1 MEIPEKIRKIKVKK
15 IFLQYPEGL
24 KLRIQEISKELEKE
38 GFEVVICCEPTF
50 GACDIRDEEA
60 KRLGCNA
67 ILHIGHSDFGVKS
80 KIPVFYWDY
89 FYTAD
94 PTSILEKEINKLKD
108 FEKIGLVT
116 SLQFVKVMERVKEIL
131 EKIGKKIFVNKGLAY
146 SGQVL
151 GCNVNAAKNIENEVD
166 CFLFV
171 GAGKFHPLGIV
182 LSVEKPVFSLD
193 LEKGIIY
200 NLEEEKRKWM
210 KNKLWHD
217 AKLLDAKKVGIIICW
232 KQGQNKIEGARKLKK
247 TLENSGK
254 EVYILAFD
262 RITNEKLEGLK
273 FDCLVNMACPRLEE
287 ELI

>member
-1 MEIPEKIRKIKVKK
+1 MEIPEKIRKIRLKK

-24 KLRIQEISKELEKE
+24 KLRIQEISKELEKKE
-38 GFEVVICCEPTF
+38 FEVVICCEPSF

-60 KRLGCNA
+60 KRLGCDV

-80 KIPVFYWDY
+80 KIPVVYWDY
-89 FYTAD
+89 FYTID
-94 PTSILEKEINKLKD
+94 PIPFLEKEINKLKE
-108 FEKIGLVT
+108 FGKIGLVA
-116 SLQFVKVMERVKEIL
+116 SLQFVKAMESAKEYL
-131 EKIGKKIFVNKGLAY
+131 EKIGKKVYVQKSLEY
-146 SGQVL
+146 PGQIL
-151 GCNVNAAKNIENEVD
+151 GCNTNAAKNIENEVD

-171 GAGKFHPLGIV
+171 GAGKFHPLGV
-182 LSVEKPVFSLD
+182 ALSVEKPMFSLD

-200 NLEEEKRKWM
+200 NLEEEKKKWM

-217 AKLLDAKKVGIIICW
+217 AKLLDAKKVGIVVCW
-232 KQGQNKIEGARKLKK
+232 KQGQNKIEEARKLKK
-247 TLENSGK
+247 TLENNGK

-287 ELI
+287 DLI